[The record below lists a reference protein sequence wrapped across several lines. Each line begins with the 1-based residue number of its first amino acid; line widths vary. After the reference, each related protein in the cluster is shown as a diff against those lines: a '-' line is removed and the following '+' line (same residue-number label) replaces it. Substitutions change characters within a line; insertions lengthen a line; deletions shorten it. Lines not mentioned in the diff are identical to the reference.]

1 MLKMLQEALYSFI
14 SVVLVDSN
22 DQFSESQHDVK
33 LIIDLSAD
41 KRYICIKLKFAVN
54 IMFKPKMS
62 IEFLTEKKKV

>member
-41 KRYICIKLKFAVN
+41 KRYIFIKLKFAVN

>member
-41 KRYICIKLKFAVN
+41 KRYIFIKLKFAVN

-62 IEFLTEKKKV
+62 IEFFTEKKKV